1 MWLVSSVSNN
11 ISITFRSFTL
21 GDEQYSVGD
30 FVLIANDQN
39 GRENL
44 ESHDSAFAAKIK
56 DIVEKGNIL
65 FILFVYHYIWYMYY
79 ANTLVSPIKANNFLY
94 DIQKTF
100 PQISQK
106 QEFNNKKIDILYK
119 LYWATMCNVMN
130 NIHHNIY
137 AEDHIKTINFTS
149 LMSRNNMVPHIRYYW
164 CCFEVLRW
172 SLTVL

>member
-1 MWLVSSVSNN
+1 
-11 ISITFRSFTL
+11 
-21 GDEQYSVGD
+21 
-30 FVLIANDQN
+30 
-39 GRENL
+39 L

-119 LYWATMCNVMN
+119 LY
-130 NIHHNIY
+130 
-137 AEDHIKTINFTS
+137 
-149 LMSRNNMVPHIRYYW
+149 
-164 CCFEVLRW
+164 
-172 SLTVL
+172 